1 MNYYN
6 EIERYIKKNEINK
19 KYHEIAASNE
29 DLENKWHIGRLIV
42 EAQGGSKR
50 AKYGNELIKKWS
62 VKLTIK
68 YGKGFDS
75 SNLKRFRLFYELFP
89 KGGPL
94 AHQLTWSHIQA
105 LLPIKDESKRNYY
118 INQIIERNLS
128 KRALIEAIKT
138 SEYERLINKP
148 DKIEIK
154 QNENLITI
162 DSNFKNPILINI
174 SKDKKIISEKDLENA
189 ILAQLQYF
197 FSQLGKGFALIG
209 NQVEIICDGKRQY
222 IDILLFNIKFNCYV
236 VVELKIREIKPQD
249 KGQIESYMKVVDKE
263 MKEAFH
269 NKTIGIIISKK
280 NNHFIAEF
288 IKSSNIYALTYQIA

>member
-6 EIERYIKKNEINK
+6 EIEHYIKKNEISK
-19 KYHEIAASNE
+19 KYHEIASSKE
-29 DLENKWHIGRLIV
+29 DLENKWNIGRLIV

-50 AKYGNELIKKWS
+50 AKYGNELTKKWS

-138 SEYERLINKP
+138 NEYERLINKP

-154 QNENLITI
+154 
-162 DSNFKNPILINI
+162 
-174 SKDKKIISEKDLENA
+174 
-189 ILAQLQYF
+189 
-197 FSQLGKGFALIG
+197 
-209 NQVEIICDGKRQY
+209 
-222 IDILLFNIKFNCYV
+222 
-236 VVELKIREIKPQD
+236 PQD
-249 KGQIESYMKVVDKE
+249 KSQIESYMKVVDKE

-280 NNHFIAEF
+280 
-288 IKSSNIYALTYQIA
+288 K

>member
-6 EIERYIKKNEINK
+6 EIEHYIKKNEISK
-19 KYHEIAASNE
+19 KYHEIASSKE
-29 DLENKWHIGRLIV
+29 DLENKWNIGRLIV
-42 EAQGGSKR
+42 EAQGGSKI

-68 YGKGFDS
+68 YGKGFDR

-89 KGGPL
+89 KGGPP
-94 AHQLTWSHIQA
+94 AHQLTWSHIQY

-128 KRALIEAIKT
+128 KRTLIEAIKT
-138 SEYERLINKP
+138 KEYERLINKP
-148 DKIEIK
+148 DKI
-154 QNENLITI
+154 
-162 DSNFKNPILINI
+162 
-174 SKDKKIISEKDLENA
+174 
-189 ILAQLQYF
+189 
-197 FSQLGKGFALIG
+197 
-209 NQVEIICDGKRQY
+209 
-222 IDILLFNIKFNCYV
+222 
-236 VVELKIREIKPQD
+236 EIKPQD

-263 MKEAFH
+263 IKETFH

-280 NNHFIAEF
+280 NNRFIAEF